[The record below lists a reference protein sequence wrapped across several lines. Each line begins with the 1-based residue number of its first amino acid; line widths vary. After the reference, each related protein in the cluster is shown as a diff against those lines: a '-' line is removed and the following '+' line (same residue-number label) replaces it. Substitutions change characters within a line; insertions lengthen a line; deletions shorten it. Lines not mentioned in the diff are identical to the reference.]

1 MRAKF
6 ECDRVTRKGNIEE
19 AHLRAVYG
27 GSSNKEDNEF
37 SEATPTGELTISISN
52 EKARGFLKEGTQY
65 YLDFTEAR
73 QPAATSTR

>member
-19 AHLRAVYG
+19 VHLRAVYG
-27 GSSNKEDNEF
+27 GTTNREDNEF
-37 SEATPTGELTISISN
+37 SEATPTGDLTMTISN
-52 EKARGFLKEGTQY
+52 KKAQGFLKEGTQY

-73 QPAATSTR
+73 QPAEASTR